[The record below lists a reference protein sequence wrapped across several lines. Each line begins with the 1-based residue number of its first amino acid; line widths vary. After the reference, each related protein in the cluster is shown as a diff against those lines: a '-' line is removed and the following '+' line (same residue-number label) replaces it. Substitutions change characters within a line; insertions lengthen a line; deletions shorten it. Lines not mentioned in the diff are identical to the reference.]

1 MGTQGK
7 NPFALGESTF
17 KVLLSLH
24 GYRRYYRLLGQ
35 MHHRAGFQ
43 HSPGKVFP
51 RLPDQGLSVSRTN
64 DFIAQ
69 SHSDILF
76 HPDAIFPKQVEAD
89 PGTERREKH
98 KQAIGNP
105 RQDTDQTAQSI
116 FTDPVPKSVKEMTH
130 RRSWSAPSH
139 SRFMNAFQ
147 KLCKQKMAA
156 KKRRWRKRP
165 PPLINCACGW
175 VLSTGSSAQPV
186 PGSSGYRN
194 PSLSLSAPRRELI
207 NLRPC
212 PTLQPFGFPYG
223 KTLPQII
230 GVESQRFA
238 DVGKRKQPITVCI
251 LNPILGLLKKNLALT
266 LARKNVLLKT
276 RNGIL
281 QHRQH
286 ELLFRLQMQLSPES
300 VQILL
305 RQKRVGLKQRGD
317 SFLHAQSSFVTHKTH
332 LPIKCSLPSNCD
344 KGILE
349 PVTLRLKA
357 KRSRR
362 SNPGKAFSSNPLLS
376 CW

>member
-1 MGTQGK
+1 M
-7 NPFALGESTF
+7 
-17 KVLLSLH
+17 
-24 GYRRYYRLLGQ
+24 
-35 MHHRAGFQ
+35 
-43 HSPGKVFP
+43 PGP
-51 RLPDQGLSVSRTN
+51 
-64 DFIAQ
+64 
-69 SHSDILF
+69 
-76 HPDAIFPKQVEAD
+76 
-89 PGTERREKH
+89 
-98 KQAIGNP
+98 
-105 RQDTDQTAQSI
+105 
-116 FTDPVPKSVKEMTH
+116 
-130 RRSWSAPSH
+130 
-139 SRFMNAFQ
+139 
-147 KLCKQKMAA
+147 
-156 KKRRWRKRP
+156 
-165 PPLINCACGW
+165 
-175 VLSTGSSAQPV
+175 
-186 PGSSGYRN
+186 SGYSN
-194 PSLSLSAPRRELI
+194 ASLSFIIPWRQLI

-223 KTLPQII
+223 KTLPQIV

-266 LARKNVLLKT
+266 LARKNVLLKA

-317 SFLHAQSSFVTHKTH
+317 SFLHAQSSFVTHKNH

-344 KGILE
+344 KRILE
-349 PVTLRLKA
+349 PVTLRLRA

-376 CW
+376 CL